1 MKFKCFAAIVVLTSL
16 VIGLWAFPAE
26 ALTEEELPEQYFY
39 RGRILSITDVTGE
52 DAFTHA
58 GVEQNVEV
66 LLTSGPLEGQVVS
79 VINYFIPGEPLFN
92 IIIEEGKEV
101 IVVAMGPEG
110 SPEQFHLQDVARDR
124 GVYYLVAILVL
135 MLLLVGK
142 KQGLKTI
149 ITLAITGALIFFF
162 LLPALLDGASPIL
175 MAVIICT
182 AAIMTTFLIIGGFSV
197 KSLAAIIGTV
207 SGVVA
212 AGLMAIWAGRVASL
226 TGHAEHEA
234 QMLFYLDAAID
245 IRGLLFAGIIIGSM
259 GAMTD
264 IGMSVASAAAEIKK
278 ANPRI
283 SFKELTVGALNV
295 GRDVMGTM
303 ANTLILAYVGAAM
316 PLLMLVMA
324 HQIEWLKIINMDMI
338 ATELIRGTAGTI
350 GLIAAVPITAVV
362 SGLLMTNRSPS

>member
-1 MKFKCFAAIVVLTSL
+1 MNFKRFAYIIALICL
-16 VIGLWAFPAE
+16 IAGLWAFPAE
-26 ALTEEELPEQYFY
+26 ALDEEEQPEQYFY
-39 RGRILSITDVTGE
+39 RGRILSITDVTGD
-52 DAFTHA
+52 DAFSHA
-58 GVEQNVEV
+58 GIEQEVEV
-66 LLTSGPLEGQVVS
+66 LLTSGPLDGQVVS

-101 IVVAMGPEG
+101 IVVAMGPKG
-110 SPEQFHLQDVARDR
+110 SPDQFHLQDVARDR
-124 GVYYLVAILVL
+124 GVYYLVAILIL
-135 MLLLVGK
+135 MLLLIGK
-142 KQGLKTI
+142 KQGFKTI
-149 ITLAITGALIFFF
+149 ITLAITGALIFRL

-175 MAVIICT
+175 MAIIVCSV
-182 AAIMTTFLIIGGFSV
+182 AIMTTFLIIGGLSV

-207 SGVVA
+207 SGVVT

-234 QMLFYLDAAID
+234 QMLYYLDVTID

-278 ANPRI
+278 ANPKI
-283 SFKELTVGALNV
+283 SFKELTMGALNV

-324 HQIEWLKIINMDMI
+324 HQIEWLKVINLDMV

-350 GLIAAVPITAVV
+350 GLIAAVPITALV
-362 SGLLMTNRSPS
+362 SGLLMANRS